1 MKWLGTGRRGKAM
14 GFEKSSVIQQPT
26 IQTVRSRAVDVPL
39 LRPLKTAAGEI
50 PSAPLVLIDVET
62 EEGVSGHAYIF
73 GYMVLT
79 LKPLVSLID
88 QLGELIKGKS
98 VAPLARMRD
107 FEKTFRLLGRQ
118 GLLGM
123 AISGIDMALWDAL
136 ARAHDAPLAEFL
148 GGELAPIP
156 AYDSY
161 GIVDPVRDRSEI
173 ERSLERGFKAI
184 KIKIGDGDLAAD
196 VKTVAAVRGIIGDDV
211 KLMVDYNQTLTVPEA
226 IRRIE
231 RLCEYDLEW
240 VEEPVPAED
249 LIGHATVRA
258 AGKIPIQTGENW
270 WFPQGMAQ
278 AIAAKACD
286 FAMPDI
292 MKIGGVTGWLKAAA
306 QAEAASLPVSSH
318 VFIEAS
324 AHMLNL
330 TPTAH
335 WLEYLD
341 KARPILQDPI
351 DAENGKVLAR
361 GPGLGMIWDEDAV
374 RRYLV

>member
-1 MKWLGTGRRGKAM
+1 
-14 GFEKSSVIQQPT
+14 
-26 IQTVRSRAVDVPL
+26 
-39 LRPLKTAAGEI
+39 
-50 PSAPLVLIDVET
+50 
-62 EEGVSGHAYIF
+62 
-73 GYMVLT
+73 
-79 LKPLVSLID
+79 
-88 QLGELIKGKS
+88 
-98 VAPLARMRD
+98 
-107 FEKTFRLLGRQ
+107 
-118 GLLGM
+118 
-123 AISGIDMALWDAL
+123 
-136 ARAHDAPLAEFL
+136 
-148 GGELAPIP
+148 
-156 AYDSY
+156 
-161 GIVDPVRDRSEI
+161 
-173 ERSLERGFKAI
+173 
-184 KIKIGDGDLAAD
+184 
-196 VKTVAAVRGIIGDDV
+196 
-211 KLMVDYNQTLTVPEA
+211 
-226 IRRIE
+226 
-231 RLCEYDLEW
+231 

-258 AGKIPIQTGENW
+258 AGKIPIQAGENW

-351 DAENGKVLAR
+351 DAKNGKVLAR